1 MNSLYSIDKEFTWLI
16 HQIDM
21 CNYTQSK
28 VLQILNEVY
37 SNQLNSLKKDNWLTQ
52 HMLILKE
59 ENIDADKLELHII
72 KYFSQ
77 KYGIL
82 TAQIWSKL
90 RTHIAFMGSPN
101 IASDIFSQLLVVWA
115 PLITRV
121 EITMKDSSKLT
132 KVFQIQLWWNLNETG
147 LEKVN
152 FFLSEI
158 DDFISWERQKLKEII
173 YYHEV
178 RGYN

>member
-1 MNSLYSIDKEFTWLI
+1 
-16 HQIDM
+16 M